1 MLKMSF
7 MRSAI
12 SILALVGVM
21 PLTAHAVTLTP
32 IVALNKPVGITHHQP
47 TNKII
52 VSVNY
57 PSGSPHTLE
66 RISSD
71 GTLKQFSSAIFPDEA
86 KLASPGNTLGGFTI
100 GEVFLPSGVNGVIV
114 RISANGSTI
123 TNPWPTLPGE
133 KGHIHGGLHFDET
146 GVFGGDLIVSTTRG
160 NVWRVNS
167 SGTSTLI
174 TKVGSV
180 GSPDLEGLTT
190 VPNDP
195 GKYGPWAG
203 KIVV

>member
-1 MLKMSF
+1 MKPNLQV
-7 MRSAI
+7 
-12 SILALVGVM
+12 LVI
-21 PLTAHAVTLTP
+21 PW
-32 IVALNKPVGITHHQP
+32 
-47 TNKII
+47 
-52 VSVNY
+52 
-57 PSGSPHTLE
+57 
-66 RISSD
+66 
-71 GTLKQFSSAIFPDEA
+71 
-86 KLASPGNTLGGFTI
+86 GGFTI

-123 TNPWPTLPGE
+123 TNPWATLPGE

-190 VPNDP
+190 APNDP